1 MSSKDRIEALEA
13 GAGVVET
20 RTGKLAGSEKRE
32 AKEQE
37 GQMELAFPPTEDEKE
52 QEAVIEAVLFT
63 MGRSVELRQ
72 LAAAIGQPEEVARK
86 AVERLIK
93 RYRSARS
100 GMEITQL
107 EDSYQMCTKAAYYE
121 NLIRVASAPKKQV
134 LTEVVLETLSII
146 AYKQPVTK
154 MEIEK
159 IRGVKSD
166 HAVNR
171 LVEYNLVYEVGRLDA
186 PGRPALFATTE
197 EFLRR
202 FGVGSVQDL
211 PDLGPEQEA
220 EIKAEVEEE
229 LQLKLEE
236 LTVEAAS
243 EEAAVTAEETAEMA
257 EETAETAET
266 AMEAAETAETAME
279 TAETAE
285 TAMEAAETAET
296 VMEAAATAGTVME
309 AAATAGTAMEAAATA
324 EETAGDRE
332 PEA

>member
-107 EDSYQMCTKAAYYE
+107 EDSYQMCTKAVYYE